1 MTFCSKI
8 FIKTPYSHAHIW
20 SKNVN
25 SVNTTLFYGH
35 KIQQDALFVPLFH
48 EKITALMPIFY
59 QKCVYS
65 LKNTLLSCP
74 YQSKKR
80 PFSQK
85 HGALMCF
92 FFKFFMKNSCCR
104 AHDWS
109 KNVNFVKTN
118 LYFGPKKSQDA
129 LFSYFSL
136 KNYCSYVNILSK
148 KRPFSRKKQ
157 LSSPRFAKKTS
168 TLLKTNFSHVCFF
181 LIFHK
186 LPILSCRY
194 FVKKRQFCQNYNT

>member
-1 MTFCSKI
+1 MV
-8 FIKTPYSHAHIW
+8 IKVTRMPFLY
-20 SKNVN
+20 
-25 SVNTTLFYGH
+25 
-35 KIQQDALFVPLFH
+35 PLFH
-48 EKITALMPIFY
+48 EKITALMKIFY
-59 QKCVYS
+59 QKYVYS
-65 LKNTLLSCP
+65 QKNTLLSCP

-85 HGALMCF
+85 HCALMCFF

-109 KNVNFVKTN
+109 KNVNFVKTT

-129 LFSYFSL
+129 LFSYFSR
-136 KNYCSYVNILSK
+136 KNFCSYINILSK
-148 KRPFSRKKQ
+148 KCPFSKKKQ
-157 LSSPRFAKKTS
+157 LSSPRFVKKTS
-168 TLLKTNFSHVCFF
+168 TLLKTNCSHVFLF

-194 FVKKRQFCQNYNT
+194 FVKKRQFCQNQNT

>member
-1 MTFCSKI
+1 
-8 FIKTPYSHAHIW
+8 
-20 SKNVN
+20 
-25 SVNTTLFYGH
+25 
-35 KIQQDALFVPLFH
+35 
-48 EKITALMPIFY
+48 MPIFY
-59 QKCVYS
+59 QKNVYS
-65 LKNTLLSCP
+65 LKNTLLSYP

-85 HGALMCF
+85 QSALMCF
-92 FFKFFMKNSCCR
+92 FFKIFMKNSCCR

-109 KNVNFVKTN
+109 KNVNFVK

-136 KNYCSYVNILSK
+136 KIYCSYVNILSK

-157 LSSPRFAKKTS
+157 LSSPRFVKKTS
-168 TLLKTNFSHVCFF
+168 TLLKTQCSHVFF
-181 LIFHK
+181 FFQK